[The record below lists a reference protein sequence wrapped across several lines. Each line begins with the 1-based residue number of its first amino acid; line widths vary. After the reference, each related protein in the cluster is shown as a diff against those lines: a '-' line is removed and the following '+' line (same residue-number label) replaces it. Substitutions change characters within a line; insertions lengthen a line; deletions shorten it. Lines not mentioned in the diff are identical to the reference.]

1 MDDALTAR
9 GLLTSITPDDAVLPR
24 LEKISETMIGES
36 QSYIPVDPTNPSREL
51 LEKTNDALE
60 SKEGL
65 EISIPGFSFMMGLHA
80 EHSVE
85 AILREKKVCPS
96 AYLTVEVGAPLMFS
110 YTIGG
115 DYLMSSVWEEKV
127 NSVKIKK
134 LDNTPHYEFYIML
147 GSENSWLSYNSKK
160 KEWDFNEASYFYK
173 EEDKA
178 KLTRFFQSPA
188 NDKVKLGAF
197 IAFRTGKK
205 ELDAYAENIDE
216 GMTYLLPLNEQTLF
230 FKPETDLYFS
240 ADSFLTI
247 KEQSGSNASEYL
259 LPENVN
265 WDSVSGL
272 SEDEYLEVMISIE
285 APAFATD
292 NYTGRTSE
300 SDVLMEKLIF
310 PGDEDRLAPISER
323 KGKTEFCGI
332 DSPAGRVLS
341 SLSFDEGSNQVQMM
355 FIDGTEYTFP
365 HPEFQTFKAV
375 DKTTTQELEGKVESI
390 VLNKGD
396 SAEEM
401 QNVIS
406 SREKRNLDEVTL
418 TSDGKSVVEALA
430 WIGGERRNFLKILT
444 PNGKMITIPLGGD
457 E

>member
-24 LEKISETMIGES
+24 LEKISETMIGKS
-36 QSYIPVDPTNPSREL
+36 QSYIPVDPANPSREV
-51 LEKTNDALE
+51 LEKTKDALE

-65 EISIPGFSFMMGLHA
+65 EISTPGFSFMMGLHA

-110 YTIGG
+110 YTVGG
-115 DYLMSSVWEEKV
+115 DYLKSSVWEEKV
-127 NSVKIKK
+127 TSVKIKK
-134 LDNTPHYEFYIML
+134 LDDTPNYEFYIML
-147 GSENSWLSYNSKK
+147 EKGTWLSYNTKK
-160 KEWDFNEASYFYK
+160 GEWDFNEASYSYK

-197 IAFRTGKK
+197 VAFRTGKK

-216 GMTYLLPLNEQTLF
+216 GMKYLLPLNEQTLF
-230 FKPETDLYFS
+230 FKPESDVYFS

-247 KEQSGSNASEYL
+247 SNASEYL
-259 LPENVN
+259 LPESVN

-272 SEDEYLEVMISIE
+272 SSDEYLEVMISIE

-310 PGDEDRLAPISER
+310 PGDEDRLAPVSES
-323 KGKTEFCGI
+323 KGKTEFCGME
-332 DSPAGRVLS
+332 SPAGRVLS
-341 SLSFDEGSNQVQMM
+341 DLSFDEGSNQVHMV
-355 FIDGTEYTFP
+355 FRDGTEYTFP

-390 VLNKGD
+390 TLNKGD

-401 QNVIS
+401 QKVIS
-406 SREKRNLDEVTL
+406 SREKRNLDDVTL

>member
-9 GLLTSITPDDAVLPR
+9 GLLTSITPDNAVLPR
-24 LEKISETMIGES
+24 LEKVMRNPG
-36 QSYIPVDPTNPSREL
+36 YIPVDIMNPSREF
-51 LEKTNDALE
+51 LEKTKDALE

-65 EISIPGFSFMMGLHA
+65 SIKETGFSFMMGLHA

-85 AILREKKVCPS
+85 AILRQGKVCPS

-110 YTIGG
+110 YTVGG
-115 DYLMSSVWEEKV
+115 DYLKSSVWEDKV
-127 NSVKIKK
+127 TEVNIKMEANPN
-134 LDNTPHYEFYIML
+134 LPTFYIMMDS
-147 GSENSWLSYNSKK
+147 GTWLSYNSKK
-160 KEWDFNEASYFYK
+160 MEWDFNEGDYPYK
-173 EEDKA
+173 DEDKA

-205 ELDAYAENIDE
+205 ELDEYAENIDE
-216 GMTYLLPLNEQTLF
+216 GMKYLLPLNEQTLF
-230 FKPETDLYFS
+230 FKPTTESYFT
-240 ADSFLTI
+240 ADSFLTLGD
-247 KEQSGSNASEYL
+247 KASEYL
-259 LPENVN
+259 LPESVN

-272 SEDEYLEVMISIE
+272 SSDEYLEVMISIE

-310 PGDEDRLAPISER
+310 PGDEDRLAPISES
-323 KGKTEFCGI
+323 KGKTQFCGME
-332 DSPAGRVLS
+332 SPAGRVLS
-341 SLSFDEGSNQVQMM
+341 SISFDEDTNQVHMV
-355 FIDGTEYTFP
+355 FRDGTDYTFP

-375 DKTTTQELEGKVESI
+375 DKTTTQELEGKVETI
-390 VLNKGD
+390 TLNKGD

-401 QNVIS
+401 QKVIS
-406 SREKRNLDEVTL
+406 SREKRNLDDVTL

>member
-9 GLLTSITPDDAVLPR
+9 GLLTSITPDNAVLPR
-24 LEKISETMIGES
+24 LEKVMRNPG
-36 QSYIPVDPTNPSREL
+36 YIPVDISNPSREF
-51 LEKTNDALE
+51 LEKTKDALE

-65 EISIPGFSFMMGLHA
+65 SIKETGFSFMMGLRA

-85 AILREKKVCPS
+85 AILRQNKVCPS

-110 YTIGG
+110 YTVGG
-115 DYLMSSVWEEKV
+115 DYLKSSVWTENVTEVKV
-127 NSVKIKK
+127 KMEAN
-134 LDNTPHYEFYIML
+134 LPTFYIIMDS
-147 GSENSWLSYNSKK
+147 GTWLSYSSKK
-160 KEWDFNEASYFYK
+160 MEWDFNEGAYPYK
-173 EEDKA
+173 DEHKA

-205 ELDAYAENIDE
+205 ELDEYAENIDE
-216 GMTYLLPLNEQTLF
+216 GMKYLLPLNEQTLF
-230 FKPETDLYFS
+230 FKPATDSYFT
-240 ADSFLTI
+240 ADSFLTLGD
-247 KEQSGSNASEYL
+247 KASEYL
-259 LPENVN
+259 LPESVN

-272 SEDEYLEVMISIE
+272 SSDEYLEVMISIE

-300 SDVLMEKLIF
+300 SDVLMEKVIF
-310 PGDEDRLAPISER
+310 PGDEDRLAPISES
-323 KGKTEFCGI
+323 KGKTQFCGM

-341 SLSFDEGSNQVQMM
+341 SISFDENTNQVHMV
-355 FIDGTEYTFP
+355 FRDGTDYTFP

-390 VLNKGD
+390 TLNKGD

-401 QNVIS
+401 QKVIS
-406 SREKRNLDEVTL
+406 SREKRNLDDVTL

>member
-9 GLLTSITPDDAVLPR
+9 GLLTSITPEDAVLPR
-24 LEKISETMIGES
+24 LEKVMRNPG
-36 QSYIPVDPTNPSREL
+36 YIPVDISNPSREF
-51 LEKTNDALE
+51 LEKTKDALE

-65 EISIPGFSFMMGLHA
+65 SIRETGFSFMMGLHA

-110 YTIGG
+110 YTVGG
-115 DYLMSSVWEEKV
+115 DLLTSSVWEEKV
-127 NSVKIKK
+127 TEVKVKMEAN
-134 LDNTPHYEFYIML
+134 LPEFYIIMDS
-147 GSENSWLSYNSKK
+147 GTWLSYNSKTM
-160 KEWDFNEASYFYK
+160 EWDFNEGSYPYK
-173 EEDKA
+173 DEDKA

-205 ELDAYAENIDE
+205 ELDEYAENIDE
-216 GMTYLLPLNEQTLF
+216 GMKYLLPLNEQTLF
-230 FKPETDLYFS
+230 FKPATDSYFT
-240 ADSFLTI
+240 ADSFLTLGD
-247 KEQSGSNASEYL
+247 KASEYL
-259 LPENVN
+259 LPESVN

-272 SEDEYLEVMISIE
+272 SSDEYLEVMISIE

-310 PGDEDRLAPISER
+310 PGDEDRLAPVSES
-323 KGKTEFCGI
+323 KGKTQFCGME
-332 DSPAGRVLS
+332 SPAGRVLS
-341 SLSFDEGSNQVQMM
+341 SLAFDEGSNQVHMS
-355 FIDGTEYTFP
+355 FRDGTKYTFP

-401 QNVIS
+401 QKVIT
-406 SREKRNLDEVTL
+406 SREKRNLDDVTL

-444 PNGKMITIPLGGD
+444 PKGKMITIPLGGD

>member
-9 GLLTSITPDDAVLPR
+9 GLLTSITPDNAVLPR
-24 LEKISETMIGES
+24 LEKVMRNPG
-36 QSYIPVDPTNPSREL
+36 YIPVDISNPSREF
-51 LEKTNDALE
+51 LEKTKDALE

-65 EISIPGFSFMMGLHA
+65 SIKETGFSFMMGLRA

-85 AILREKKVCPS
+85 AILRQNKVCPS

-110 YTIGG
+110 YTVGG
-115 DYLMSSVWEEKV
+115 DYLKSSVWTENVTEVKV
-127 NSVKIKK
+127 KMEAN
-134 LDNTPHYEFYIML
+134 LPTFYIIMDS
-147 GSENSWLSYNSKK
+147 GTWLSYSSKK
-160 KEWDFNEASYFYK
+160 MEWDFNEGAYPYK
-173 EEDKA
+173 DEHKA

-205 ELDAYAENIDE
+205 ELDEYAENIDE
-216 GMTYLLPLNEQTLF
+216 GMKYLLPLNEQTLF
-230 FKPETDLYFS
+230 FKPATDSFFT
-240 ADSFLTI
+240 ADSFLTLGD
-247 KEQSGSNASEYL
+247 KASEYL
-259 LPENVN
+259 LPESVN

-272 SEDEYLEVMISIE
+272 SSDEYLEVMISIE

-310 PGDEDRLAPISER
+310 PGDEDRLAPISES
-323 KGKTEFCGI
+323 KGKTQFCGM

-341 SLSFDEGSNQVQMM
+341 SISFDENTNQVHMV
-355 FIDGTEYTFP
+355 FRDGTDYTFP

-390 VLNKGD
+390 TLNKGD

-401 QNVIS
+401 QKVIS
-406 SREKRNLDEVTL
+406 SREKRNLDDVTL

>member
-9 GLLTSITPDDAVLPR
+9 GLLTSITPEDAVLPR
-24 LEKISETMIGES
+24 LEKVMRNPG
-36 QSYIPVDPTNPSREL
+36 YIPVDISNPSREF
-51 LEKTNDALE
+51 LEKTKDALE

-65 EISIPGFSFMMGLHA
+65 SIRETGFSFMMGLHA

-110 YTIGG
+110 YTVGG
-115 DYLMSSVWEEKV
+115 DLLTSSVWEEKV
-127 NSVKIKK
+127 TEVKVKMEAN
-134 LDNTPHYEFYIML
+134 LPEFYIIMDS
-147 GSENSWLSYNSKK
+147 GTWLSYNSKTM
-160 KEWDFNEASYFYK
+160 EWDFNEGSYPYK
-173 EEDKA
+173 DEDKA

-205 ELDAYAENIDE
+205 ELDEYAENIDE
-216 GMTYLLPLNEQTLF
+216 GMKYLLPLNEQTLF
-230 FKPETDLYFS
+230 FKPATDSYFT
-240 ADSFLTI
+240 ADSFLTLGD
-247 KEQSGSNASEYL
+247 KASEYL
-259 LPENVN
+259 LPESVN

-272 SEDEYLEVMISIE
+272 SSDEYLEVMISIE

-310 PGDEDRLAPISER
+310 PGDEDRLAPVSES
-323 KGKTEFCGI
+323 KGKTQFCGME
-332 DSPAGRVLS
+332 SPAGRVLS
-341 SLSFDEGSNQVQMM
+341 SLSFDEGSNQVHMS
-355 FIDGTEYTFP
+355 FRDGTKYTFP

-401 QNVIS
+401 QKVIT
-406 SREKRNLDEVTL
+406 SREKRNLDDVTL

-444 PNGKMITIPLGGD
+444 PKGKMITIPLGGD

>member
-9 GLLTSITPDDAVLPR
+9 GLLTSITPDNAVLPR
-24 LEKISETMIGES
+24 LEKVMRNPG
-36 QSYIPVDPTNPSREL
+36 YIPVDISNPSREF
-51 LEKTNDALE
+51 LEKTKDALE

-65 EISIPGFSFMMGLHA
+65 SIKETGFSFMMGLRA

-85 AILREKKVCPS
+85 AILRQNKVCPS

-110 YTIGG
+110 YTVGG
-115 DYLMSSVWEEKV
+115 DYLKSSVWTENVTEVKV
-127 NSVKIKK
+127 KMEAN
-134 LDNTPHYEFYIML
+134 LPTFYIIMDS
-147 GSENSWLSYNSKK
+147 GTWLSYSSKK
-160 KEWDFNEASYFYK
+160 MEWDFNEGAYPYK
-173 EEDKA
+173 DEHKA

-205 ELDAYAENIDE
+205 ELDEYAENIDE
-216 GMTYLLPLNEQTLF
+216 GMKYLLPLNEQTLF
-230 FKPETDLYFS
+230 FKPATDSYFT
-240 ADSFLTI
+240 ADSFLTLGD
-247 KEQSGSNASEYL
+247 KASEYL
-259 LPENVN
+259 LPESVN

-272 SEDEYLEVMISIE
+272 SSDEYLEVMISIE

-310 PGDEDRLAPISER
+310 PGDEDRLAPISES
-323 KGKTEFCGI
+323 KGKTQFCGM

-341 SLSFDEGSNQVQMM
+341 SISFDEGTNQVHMV
-355 FIDGTEYTFP
+355 FRDGTDYTFP

-390 VLNKGD
+390 TLNKGD

-401 QNVIS
+401 QKVIS
-406 SREKRNLDEVTL
+406 SREKRNLDDVTL

>member
-9 GLLTSITPDDAVLPR
+9 GLLTSITPDNAVLPR
-24 LEKISETMIGES
+24 LEKVMRNPG
-36 QSYIPVDPTNPSREL
+36 YIPVDISNPSREF
-51 LEKTNDALE
+51 LEKTKDALE

-65 EISIPGFSFMMGLHA
+65 SIKETGFSFMMGLRA

-85 AILREKKVCPS
+85 AILRQNKVCPS

-110 YTIGG
+110 YTVGG
-115 DYLMSSVWEEKV
+115 DYLKSSVWTENVTEVKV
-127 NSVKIKK
+127 KMEAN
-134 LDNTPHYEFYIML
+134 LPTFYIIMDS
-147 GSENSWLSYNSKK
+147 GTWLSYSSKK
-160 KEWDFNEASYFYK
+160 MEWDFNEGAYPYK
-173 EEDKA
+173 DEHKA

-205 ELDAYAENIDE
+205 ELDEYAENIDE
-216 GMTYLLPLNEQTLF
+216 GMKYLLPLNEQTLF
-230 FKPETDLYFS
+230 FKPATDSFFT
-240 ADSFLTI
+240 ADSFLTLGD
-247 KEQSGSNASEYL
+247 KASEYL
-259 LPENVN
+259 LPESVN

-272 SEDEYLEVMISIE
+272 SSDEYLEVMISIE

-310 PGDEDRLAPISER
+310 PGDEDRLAPISES
-323 KGKTEFCGI
+323 KGKTQFCGM

-341 SLSFDEGSNQVQMM
+341 SISFDEGTNQVHMV
-355 FIDGTEYTFP
+355 FRDGTDYTFP

-390 VLNKGD
+390 TLNKGD

-401 QNVIS
+401 QKVIS

>member
-9 GLLTSITPDDAVLPR
+9 GLLTSITPDNAVLPR
-24 LEKISETMIGES
+24 LEKIVRNP
-36 QSYIPVDPTNPSREL
+36 SYIPVDPANPSREI
-51 LEKTNDALE
+51 LEKTKDALE
-60 SKEGL
+60 SKDGM

-80 EHSVE
+80 ENGGV
-85 AILREKKVCPS
+85 IGNGFRPNKPCPS

-110 YTIGG
+110 YTVGG
-115 DYLMSSVWEEKV
+115 DYLKSSVWEEKV
-127 NSVKIKK
+127 TSVKIKK
-134 LDNTPHYEFYIML
+134 LDDTPNYEFYLML
-147 GSENSWLSYNSKK
+147 EKGTWLSYNTKK
-160 KEWDFNEASYFYK
+160 EEWDFNEGSYSYK
-173 EEDKA
+173 EEDRA
-178 KLTRFFQSPA
+178 KLSRFFQNLTAKATGNNKIP
-188 NDKVKLGAF
+188 KF
-197 IAFRTGKK
+197 ICFRTGKK
-205 ELDAYAENIDE
+205 ELDEYAENLDKGAE
-216 GMTYLLPLNEQTLF
+216 FLAPLCVESFF
-230 FKPETDLYFS
+230 FKPEADVYFS
-240 ADSFLTI
+240 ADSFLST
-247 KEQSGSNASEYL
+247 SNPSEYL
-259 LPENVN
+259 LPESVN

-272 SEDEYLEVMISIE
+272 SSDEYLEVMISIE

-310 PGDEDRLAPISER
+310 PGDEDRLAPVSES
-323 KGKTEFCGI
+323 KGKTEFCGME
-332 DSPAGRVLS
+332 SPAGRVLS
-341 SLSFDEGSNQVQMM
+341 DISFDAGSNQVHMV
-355 FIDGTEYTFP
+355 FRDGTEYTFP

-390 VLNKGD
+390 TLNKGD

-401 QNVIS
+401 QKVIS
-406 SREKRNLDEVTL
+406 SREKRNLDDVTL

>member
-9 GLLTSITPDDAVLPR
+9 GLLTSITPEDAVLPR
-24 LEKISETMIGES
+24 LEKLVRNP
-36 QSYIPVDPTNPSREL
+36 SYIPVDISNPSREF
-51 LEKTNDALE
+51 LEKTKDALE

-65 EISIPGFSFMMGLHA
+65 SIRETGFSFMMGLHA

-85 AILREKKVCPS
+85 AILREKKVSPS
-96 AYLTVEVGAPLMFS
+96 AYLTVEIGAPLMFS
-110 YTIGG
+110 YTVGG
-115 DYLMSSVWEEKV
+115 DYLKSSVWTEKV
-127 NSVKIKK
+127 TEVKVKMEAN
-134 LDNTPHYEFYIML
+134 LPEFYIIMAD
-147 GSENSWLSYNSKK
+147 GTWLSYSSKK
-160 KEWDFNEASYFYK
+160 MEWDFNEGSYPYK
-173 EEDKA
+173 DEDKA

-205 ELDAYAENIDE
+205 ELDEYAENIDE
-216 GMTYLLPLNEQTLF
+216 GMKYLLPLNEQTLF
-230 FKPETDLYFS
+230 FKPATDSYFT
-240 ADSFLTI
+240 ADSFLTLGD
-247 KEQSGSNASEYL
+247 KASEYL
-259 LPENVN
+259 LPESVN
-265 WDSVSGL
+265 WDSISGL
-272 SEDEYLEVMISIE
+272 SSDEYLEVMISIE

-310 PGDEDRLAPISER
+310 PGDEDRLAPISES
-323 KGKTEFCGI
+323 KGKTQFCGME
-332 DSPAGRVLS
+332 SPAGRVLS
-341 SLSFDEGSNQVQMM
+341 SVAFDEGSNQVHMS
-355 FIDGTEYTFP
+355 FRDGTEYTFP

-401 QNVIS
+401 QKVIT

-418 TSDGKSVVEALA
+418 TSDGKSVVSALA

>member
-9 GLLTSITPDDAVLPR
+9 GLLTSITPDNAVLPR
-24 LEKISETMIGES
+24 LEKVMRNPG
-36 QSYIPVDPTNPSREL
+36 YIPVDISNPSREF
-51 LEKTNDALE
+51 LEKTKDALE

-65 EISIPGFSFMMGLHA
+65 SIKETGFSFMMGLRA

-85 AILREKKVCPS
+85 AILRQNKVCPS

-110 YTIGG
+110 YTVGG
-115 DYLMSSVWEEKV
+115 DYLKSSVWTENVTEVKV
-127 NSVKIKK
+127 KMEAN
-134 LDNTPHYEFYIML
+134 LPTFYIIMDS
-147 GSENSWLSYNSKK
+147 GTWLSYSSKK
-160 KEWDFNEASYFYK
+160 MEWDFNEGAYPYK
-173 EEDKA
+173 DEHKA

-205 ELDAYAENIDE
+205 ELDEYAENIDE
-216 GMTYLLPLNEQTLF
+216 GMKYLLPLNEQTLF
-230 FKPETDLYFS
+230 FKPATDSYFT
-240 ADSFLTI
+240 ADSFLTLGD
-247 KEQSGSNASEYL
+247 KASEYL
-259 LPENVN
+259 LPESVN

-272 SEDEYLEVMISIE
+272 SSDEYLEVMISIE

-310 PGDEDRLAPISER
+310 PGDEDRLAPISES
-323 KGKTEFCGI
+323 KGKTQFCGM

-341 SLSFDEGSNQVQMM
+341 SISFDENTNQVHMV
-355 FIDGTEYTFP
+355 FRDGTDYTFP

-390 VLNKGD
+390 TLNKGD

-401 QNVIS
+401 QKVIS
-406 SREKRNLDEVTL
+406 SREKRNLDDVTL

>member
-1 MDDALTAR
+1 MEAN
-9 GLLTSITPDDAVLPR
+9 LP
-24 LEKISETMIGES
+24 
-36 QSYIPVDPTNPSREL
+36 
-51 LEKTNDALE
+51 
-60 SKEGL
+60 
-65 EISIPGFSFMMGLHA
+65 
-80 EHSVE
+80 
-85 AILREKKVCPS
+85 
-96 AYLTVEVGAPLMFS
+96 
-110 YTIGG
+110 
-115 DYLMSSVWEEKV
+115 
-127 NSVKIKK
+127 
-134 LDNTPHYEFYIML
+134 EFYIIMDS
-147 GSENSWLSYNSKK
+147 GTWLSYSSKK
-160 KEWDFNEASYFYK
+160 MEWDFNEGSYPYK
-173 EEDKA
+173 EEDVA

-197 IAFRTGKK
+197 IAFRTGKE

-216 GMTYLLPLNEQTLF
+216 GMTYLLPLNQQTLF
-230 FKPETDLYFS
+230 FKPPTDIYFT
-240 ADSFLTI
+240 ADSFLTLGD
-247 KEQSGSNASEYL
+247 KASEYL
-259 LPENVN
+259 LPERVN

-272 SEDEYLEVMISIE
+272 KTDEYLEVMISIE

-310 PGDEDRLAPISER
+310 PGDEDRLAPISES
-323 KGKTEFCGI
+323 KGKTQFCGME
-332 DSPAGRVLS
+332 SPAGRVLS
-341 SLSFDEGSNQVQMM
+341 SLAFDEGSNQVQMS
-355 FIDGTEYTFP
+355 FRDGTEYTFP

-401 QNVIS
+401 QNVIT